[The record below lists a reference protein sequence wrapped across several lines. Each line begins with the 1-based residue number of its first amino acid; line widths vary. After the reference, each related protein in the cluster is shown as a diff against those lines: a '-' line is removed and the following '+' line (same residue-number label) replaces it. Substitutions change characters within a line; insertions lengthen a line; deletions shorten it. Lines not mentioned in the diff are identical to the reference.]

1 MAIGQIFGPKLYAVM
16 SNSGM
21 LLFIIAL
28 LAVMAEVDK
37 DIVATR
43 NFSGFLMQVAKI
55 GDEIS
60 VTPHPRAVQS
70 VSQAYNMERS
80 RSIRGFRPFKKT
92 SSSANKSSHSASTA
106 ITEPT
111 SNVTTAAGV
120 AKERQ
125 PSIILES
132 PHKSPL
138 FDEKIQHTEMRGEEA
153 DYLNSNEGEIDPCST
168 EQNIEIASHVDVAI
182 NLNNSESQPNKQVHD
197 NESETATETGIANES
212 QSSEIS
218 DSVHSSPLFVDEVQ
232 HIDTRNEEANVYL
245 NLNED
250 EIDSCSIE
258 QNIEMASHVRVDINL
273 NNSESQSNTQVD
285 VIEVEDGN
293 KSETTKDSELPET
306 SGIITTKLINDEAN
320 DRRSE
325 PTPRQNQEGILEN
338 EHKSMVQQ
346 QKSEFHDEKS
356 DVIPQPFVE
365 TVIDDVN
372 SSTTVQPKGCDIGDS
387 SETTPVAAKAIMK
400 SLMDDV
406 DVFIDEEIG
415 DVANLNEASSY

>member
-1 MAIGQIFGPKLYAVM
+1 MK
-16 SNSGM
+16 
-21 LLFIIAL
+21 
-28 LAVMAEVDK
+28 
-37 DIVATR
+37 
-43 NFSGFLMQVAKI
+43 
-55 GDEIS
+55 
-60 VTPHPRAVQS
+60 
-70 VSQAYNMERS
+70 
-80 RSIRGFRPFKKT
+80 
-92 SSSANKSSHSASTA
+92 
-106 ITEPT
+106 
-111 SNVTTAAGV
+111 
-120 AKERQ
+120 
-125 PSIILES
+125 
-132 PHKSPL
+132 
-138 FDEKIQHTEMRGEEA
+138 KIQHTEMRGEEA